1 MTLVAAE
8 PAASWACP
16 LHGNNNN
23 RVSAVTLGSADVTG
37 AVLVFAPALCRLQ
50 QAAGTNRVTVRFSS
64 FGVQV
69 SHPGVEQREEKRAG
83 RTKTRCSGS
92 GALRGDLCQPSSR
105 QTADERP
112 RWDTRTSFRTFN
124 RLQPQPPNS

>member
-23 RVSAVTLGSADVTG
+23 NRVSAVTLASAEVTG
-37 AVLVFAPALCRLQ
+37 AVLVFAPALSWLR
-50 QAAGTNRVTVRFSS
+50 QAAGTNRVTVRFS
-64 FGVQV
+64 VQV
-69 SHPGVEQREEKRAG
+69 SASWCGAAG
-83 RTKTRCSGS
+83 RKESRQNKDPLFW
-92 GALRGDLCQPSSR
+92 LRGQPSSR

-112 RWDTRTSFRTFN
+112 RWDTRTSFRTLN
-124 RLQPQPPNS
+124 RLQPRPPNS